1 MMIEENDPF
10 IEVVNVQL
18 VSEKKLYCN
27 DQMNSPGAAIEIL
40 GKEIGKYNRECFAI
54 INLQTD
60 CKVINFNIC
69 SLGSINATI
78 SSPAEAFKCALL
90 ANAAFIIIMHNHPS
104 GNLVPSKA
112 DIQVTKRFEECCE
125 FMNIGFLDHII
136 VGEAGDFY
144 SFREHGLVSSK
155 DIDAHAISD
164 KSQVSMME
172 SEQAVYKRMIR

>member
-1 MMIEENDPF
+1 MIEENDHF

-27 DQMNSPGAAIEIL
+27 DRMCSPEAAIEIL
-40 GKEIGKYNRECFAI
+40 GKEISKYNRECFAI

-69 SLGSINATI
+69 SLGSVNATI

-112 DIQVTKRFEECCE
+112 DIEVTKRFEECCE

-136 VGEAGDFY
+136 AGEAGVY
-144 SFREHGLVSSK
+144 YNFREHGLVSGK
-155 DIDAHAISD
+155 DMNAQAIGE
-164 KSQVSMME
+164 KSQVSIKE
-172 SEQAVYKRMIR
+172 SEQVVYKRIIR

>member
-1 MMIEENDPF
+1 MIEENDSF

-27 DQMNSPGAAIEIL
+27 NCMSSPEAAIEIL
-40 GKEIGKYNRECFAI
+40 GKEISKYNRECFAI

-90 ANAAFIIIMHNHPS
+90 ANAASIIIMHNHPS
-104 GNLVPSKA
+104 GNLIPSNA
-112 DIQVTKRFEECCE
+112 DIQVTKRFEECCD

-136 VGEAGDFY
+136 VGEEGKYY

-155 DIDAHAISD
+155 DFNAQAIGD
-164 KSQVSMME
+164 DSQVSIKE
-172 SEQAVYKRMIR
+172 SEQVIYKRKIR